1 MMPSLCAAFTGGQEE
16 AVLEARSVLD
26 LVRVLDARF
35 PGLGELLESRA
46 SLAVD
51 GEIVRDWTVALRP
64 DSEVFLVPRIAG
76 G

>member
-35 PGLGELLESRA
+35 PGLGELL
-46 SLAVD
+46 VD